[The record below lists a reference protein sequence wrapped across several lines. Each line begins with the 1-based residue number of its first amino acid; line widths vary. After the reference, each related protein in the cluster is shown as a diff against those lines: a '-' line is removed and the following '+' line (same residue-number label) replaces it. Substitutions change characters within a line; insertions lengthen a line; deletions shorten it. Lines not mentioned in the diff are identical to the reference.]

1 MRLCWLMMYIIL
13 SDFDVPSDKVM
24 QEETLLVDDA
34 MPSDCEVPSDEIV
47 QDETLLADD
56 AMLSN
61 CKMLS
66 D

>member
-1 MRLCWLMMYIIL
+1 
-13 SDFDVPSDKVM
+13 M

-56 AMLSN
+56 AMLSI
-61 CKMLS
+61 CEMLS